1 MEDNDNESRQ
11 CRCGG
16 EQGDCAICNECL
28 CAGKIRNT
36 TEGLTKLRDYSSR
49 NGDNLKA
56 ALQGKTSVQLHVK
69 CYKNYTRHPPST
81 VQKSENQ
88 GRLLRRDDEGFN
100 LKECCLFCGEKLDG
114 NHATRKGVSVVA
126 TFEVKQQI
134 LDHALHRQ
142 DRLGL
147 LVAARVN
154 GVVADLVAA
163 EVKYHTECFPAF
175 FARPLETS
183 EGAGDGPHRGP
194 AFHQAKDDAFQK
206 MCQFLESSDEPQH
219 EMDTL
224 MAKMAEFA
232 AGGECYGVKYT
243 RYLLEKKYRG
253 AVIISAK
260 TGKKGSVV
268 TFLAAAQDILT
279 GAWYRSKSESLEEE
293 SRRFI
298 KKAAQLLRGEC
309 TSAIRKKDCYPNVE
323 EIEGELMKPVKCEP
337 APLTQRLAV
346 AGDILSAIRPKS
358 YLSPLH
364 LGTGVLLHRRFGSRY
379 VVDLMTSLGKS
390 VSYKEVMRYEGSVTL
405 SAPPSVDRGAFIQ
418 FIFDNAD
425 HNTRTLTGHDT
436 LHVAAGLM
444 VVTPASKL
452 QARAPVP
459 RPKRAA
465 TTSEIGDRGV
475 MEIEPYYATKNAG
488 LKHLVMDDVLARQGE
503 VPQLENAGCLD
514 FLWLAKHS
522 LQESYHGW
530 NGFMTAAHAN
540 EKRHD
545 MSAFVPLPFIPLPA
559 TDPSTLYTAL
569 RYARKKC
576 DDCKQKTCIVTFDL
590 PLFIK
595 AMDIVN
601 GCGDK
606 LPFVVVRLGGFHLLM
621 SFMGAVGVLMA
632 GSGLADLWKEVY
644 AKNSVDAMTGGHAY
658 KRALRAHFLTQAALA
673 SLVLDKMVAKGQISD
688 SYLSP
693 VHLGTGVLLHRR
705 FGSRYVV
712 DLMASLGKS
721 VTYKEV
727 MRYEGSVTLSA
738 PPSVDRGAFIQFIFD
753 NADHNTRTLTGHDT
767 LHVAAGLMVVT
778 PASKLQ
784 ARVPV
789 PRPKR
794 AATTSEIGDRGG
806 EVPQLENAGC
816 LDFLWLA
823 KHSLQG
829 SYHGWNGF
837 MTAAHANEKRHDMS
851 AFVPLPFIP
860 LPATDP
866 STLYTA
872 LRYARKK
879 CDEYKQ
885 KTCVVTFDLPLFI
898 KAMDIVSGCG
908 DKLPFVVVRLGGFH
922 LLMSFM
928 GAVGVLMAGSGLAD
942 LWKEVYA
949 KNSVDAMTGGHAYK
963 RALRAHFL
971 TQAALASLVLDKM
984 VAKGQIS
991 DVNIR
996 ELYRKLGETGGD
1008 LESVLSSPSVK
1019 EIRRSFREALQEDGE
1034 NNRTGSLWLQYFD
1047 QVEIMTTF
1055 VRAERTGDWRLH
1067 LHCVG
1072 QMLPHLAAAGHIHY
1086 AKAAHLYLQEM
1097 HKLEAK
1103 MTVFEYEKFAES
1115 GWFSVFKSEKPYGG
1129 IWSDM
1134 IIEQVIMRNMK
1145 LQGGVTHGRGQSAA
1159 TLSRFVNCAPHVLHI
1174 TAALEEFCGVKKI
1187 CSDQHEELGD
1197 SRQRRDARDLQTF
1210 IDYFKEHPPFE
1221 QQPESLVNISNGL
1234 VADASVNCDAAVKIG
1249 LSVMESS
1256 VVGLAFPDVHLRRKD
1271 KAVNIAATNATI
1283 TVGEDRLQVNPSVLF
1298 HRIICNVHTEEMLE
1312 ECMGH
1317 ELAPRPT
1324 ALFDDVSMRPGT
1336 KSKLIEVLSKL
1347 SPPTSDVPA
1356 DPCYVIDGGF
1366 LLRRVQWPR
1375 PATYSAICDAYVAY
1389 VTKHYGHD
1397 CRVVFDGYGA
1407 GPSTKDVQHIR
1418 RASIA
1423 ARLTVTLDKTAAV
1436 TRDEFLGSSEN
1447 KAQFLPLLS
1456 ARLARAGVQV
1466 RHADADA
1473 DYLIVQTALE
1483 AGRAGGS
1490 VVMVGEDT
1498 DLLVLLAVHADN
1510 TDVSMLMPG
1519 RQDSPRRVFCSKKLQ
1534 EALGPHR
1541 DLLLLL
1547 HAFTGCDTTSAPY
1560 KRGKHMGFAKLEQL
1574 HRKKNPLLQTVSV
1587 FNNPSATREQIAAA
1601 GEEFFVALYGGK
1613 KGAGLNRTRYL
1624 AYKKMVARKKLTA
1637 KFVLESLPPTADAAH
1652 QHSYRVFLQVQ
1663 AWRGVTLPA
1672 TSWGWEEQHGRYM
1685 PVLTTLSPAPE
1696 YLLKLVYCNCK
1707 GTCGGNCEC
1716 RRVGLPCTSMCGICS
1731 GDGCTNSPAPIHDDD
1746 EVDEDDDEE
1755 EVDQPLP
1762 VQSENDDC
1770 DAGDTE
1776 NE

>member
-11 CRCGG
+11 CQCGG
-16 EQGDCAICNECL
+16 KQGDCAICNKCL
-28 CAGKIRNT
+28 CTGTIRRT
-36 TEGLTKLRDYSSR
+36 VEGLKKLREYSGR
-49 NGDNLKA
+49 KGDGLKA
-56 ALQGKTSVQLHVK
+56 ALTGKTSVQLHVK
-69 CYKNYTRHPPST
+69 CHKDYTRRLPPI
-81 VQKSENQ
+81 VNESENQ

-100 LKECCLFCGEKLDG
+100 LKECCLFCGDRLDG
-114 NHATRKGVSVVA
+114 NHVSRKGVSVVA
-126 TFEVKQQI
+126 TIEVKQQI

-183 EGAGDGPHRGP
+183 EGAGDAPLRGR
-194 AFHQAKDDAFQK
+194 AFRHEKDAAFQK

-219 EMDTL
+219 DMGTL

-232 AGGECYGVKYT
+232 AGGECYGVRHTRHLLKQKYG
-243 RYLLEKKYRG
+243 G
-253 AVIISAK
+253 AVIISNQ

-279 GAWYRSKSESLEEE
+279 GAWYKSKSESLEEE
-293 SRRFI
+293 TRRFI

-309 TSAIRKKDCYPNVE
+309 TSAIRKKDSYPNAE
-323 EIEGELMKPVKCEP
+323 EIEGGGLSDVPPLLLLFLEELMKPVRCDP

-379 VVDLMTSLGKS
+379 VVDLMASLGKS
-390 VSYKEVMRYEGSVTL
+390 TSYNEVMKYEGVMAV

-475 MEIEPYYATKNAG
+475 IDIEPYYAAKNAG

-569 RYARKKC
+569 RYGRKKC
-576 DDCKQKTCIVTFDL
+576 DEYKQKTCVVTFDL
-590 PLFIK
+590 PLFVK

-621 SFMGAVGVLMA
+621 SFMGAVGALMA

-644 AKNSVDAMTGGHAY
+644 AKNSADAMAGGHAY

-673 SLVLDKMVAKGQISD
+673 SLVIDKMVA
-688 SYLSP
+688 
-693 VHLGTGVLLHRR
+693 T
-705 FGSRYVV
+705 
-712 DLMASLGKS
+712 
-721 VTYKEV
+721 
-727 MRYEGSVTLSA
+727 
-738 PPSVDRGAFIQFIFD
+738 
-753 NADHNTRTLTGHDT
+753 
-767 LHVAAGLMVVT
+767 
-778 PASKLQ
+778 
-784 ARVPV
+784 
-789 PRPKR
+789 
-794 AATTSEIGDRGG
+794 
-806 EVPQLENAGC
+806 
-816 LDFLWLA
+816 
-823 KHSLQG
+823 
-829 SYHGWNGF
+829 
-837 MTAAHANEKRHDMS
+837 
-851 AFVPLPFIP
+851 
-860 LPATDP
+860 
-866 STLYTA
+866 
-872 LRYARKK
+872 
-879 CDEYKQ
+879 
-885 KTCVVTFDLPLFI
+885 
-898 KAMDIVSGCG
+898 
-908 DKLPFVVVRLGGFH
+908 
-922 LLMSFM
+922 
-928 GAVGVLMAGSGLAD
+928 
-942 LWKEVYA
+942 
-949 KNSVDAMTGGHAYK
+949 
-963 RALRAHFL
+963 
-971 TQAALASLVLDKM
+971 
-984 VAKGQIS
+984 GQIS
-991 DVNIR
+991 DVNIAKVR
-996 ELYRKLGETGGD
+996 ELYNKLDGTGGD
-1008 LESVLSSPSVK
+1008 LESMLSSPSVK
-1019 EIRRSFREALQEDGE
+1019 EVRRSFRQALQEESE
-1034 NNRTGSLWLQYFD
+1034 NNRTAGLWLQYFD

-1072 QMLPHLAAAGHIHY
+1072 QMLPHLAAAGHLHY
-1086 AKAAHLYLQEM
+1086 AKGAHLYLQEM
-1097 HKLEAK
+1097 QKLEAK
-1103 MTVFEYEKFAES
+1103 MTAFEYEKFVES

-1134 IIEQVIMRNMK
+1134 IIEQVIMRNLK

-1159 TLSRFVNCAPHVLHI
+1159 TLSRFVNCAPHVVHI

-1187 CSDQHEELGD
+1187 CSEQHEELGD

-1210 IDYFKEHPPFE
+1210 IDYFREHPPFE
-1221 QQPESLVNISNGL
+1221 QQPEALVSISNGL

-1249 LSVMESS
+1249 LAVMQSS
-1256 VVGLAFPDVHLRRKD
+1256 VVGLAFPDVHIRRKD

-1324 ALFDDVSMRPGT
+1324 ALFDDVSMRMGT

-1375 PATYSAICDAYVAY
+1375 PATYSTICDAYVAY

-1423 ARLTVTLDKTAAV
+1423 AKLTVTLDKTAAV

-1456 ARLARAGVQV
+1456 ARLERAGVQV

-1498 DLLVLLAVHADN
+1498 DLLVLLAVHANN

-1574 HRKKNPLLQTVSV
+1574 HRKKSPLLQTVSV
-1587 FNNPSATREQIAAA
+1587 FNNPSATREEIAAA

-1624 AYKKMVARKKLTA
+1624 SYKKMVARKKLTA

-1685 PVLTTLSPAPE
+1685 PVLTTLRPAPE

-1707 GTCGGNCEC
+1707 GACGGNCEC

-1731 GDGCTNSPAPIHDDD
+1731 GDGCTNSPTPIHDDD
-1746 EVDEDDDEE
+1746 EEDDEE

-1762 VQSENDDC
+1762 VHCENDDS
-1770 DAGDTE
+1770 AVADTE
-1776 NE
+1776 NEGKSN